1 MTCHHRVTTREPLA
15 IDNWK
20 SLCALRPYRCAPCS
34 SAFPLSLLGRA
45 PFSVFGA
52 LYTSVQLGEDWLRAA
67 LYWIVFIALSL
78 TGEGKFSIDR
88 QLHLGLLGFHQN
100 RVAGFPSA
108 IRVFALTHSRRK
120 VRAREPLTPLFS
132 SSC

>member
-1 MTCHHRVTTREPLA
+1 MV

-88 QLHLGLLGFHQN
+88 QLQMRKLN
-100 RVAGFPSA
+100 PSA
-108 IRVFALTHSRRK
+108 LTSDFSVFTKTESPASLVRFASSRSR
-120 VRAREPLTPLFS
+120 TPAP
-132 SSC
+132 